1 MVAKVD
7 PQRRGE
13 FTLPA
18 LEALIKERGKDVDSL
33 DDLREALRVFD
44 TDHDG
49 KITVEEFKYA
59 MMTMGEK
66 MQEHEIEE
74 IISDTALV
82 QNNLILIDDF
92 AKLIMNRI

>member
-1 MVAKVD
+1 MIAKVD

-13 FTLPA
+13 FTLQA
-18 LEALIKERGKDVDSL
+18 LETLIRERGKDVDSL
-33 DDLREALRVFD
+33 EDLKEALKVFD

-66 MQEHEIEE
+66 M
-74 IISDTALV
+74 
-82 QNNLILIDDF
+82 
-92 AKLIMNRI
+92 